1 MLGPLL
7 VAECEA
13 ALAHCDPAAHVGP
26 SGCCVLKSTDLYT
39 VQRTIAKRGAQRG
52 RPRVALI
59 AKGALKRALRV
70 AVVRSVPEIRRA
82 VRSWAA
88 RSSRPDN

>member
-52 RPRVALI
+52 RPRVTLV
-59 AKGALKRALRV
+59 AKGELKRALRV
-70 AVVRSVPEIRRA
+70 AVMRSVPEVRTA
-82 VRSWAA
+82 VQLWACTA
-88 RSSRPDN
+88 